1 MAKKD
6 DKEDN
11 LLDDLQDEPEEEVT
25 EEDIA
30 FLEEMQDLIK
40 EFR

>member
-30 FLEEMQDLIK
+30 FLEEMRDLIK

>member
-1 MAKKD
+1 MAKMD

-25 EEDIA
+25 EEDIT

>member
-1 MAKKD
+1 MAKMD